1 MLWQIPV
8 LPAQVAKQVT
18 ANFNKRPGDGAAL
31 LPKRV
36 APRSLPLFQ
45 SSTVTGDRPM
55 PFDTQ
60 DGIAPALQAYVCTD
74 KGAAAARAV
83 LAESGQ
89 MAKAI
94 HGGGLSGAARLLTDA
109 SPVKCILAEMGQIS
123 LPMAIECVEELARAG
138 IDVIVL
144 GTVDDIATYRTLR
157 QAGARDY
164 FCLPA
169 DASDILAATTAPTPG
184 PAAAPATPALETH
197 QGLTKGL
204 TIGVLG
210 CKGGTGASLL
220 ALNLAAHAAAPK
232 GAARNTALVDADLE
246 FGSQAIDLDRDETRG
261 LFDALR
267 APDRVDSTFIGATMD
282 QVSDTLSLYS
292 GQVRGDQTAAA
303 YEPGIAAL
311 LPRLREAFDTVI
323 VDLPRGLALRQP
335 DVIGT
340 LDRLVLVLPAGF
352 AGVNAASRLSAQ
364 IRADHPDLP
373 ILAVL
378 SDTRKDA
385 GLRPKDIAKTLQ
397 MPLTATLP
405 CCGPAL
411 ARAHKAAKPLVTLQ
425 PRAPWSRAVRT
436 VFDAATQPASVATA
450 QPKPRKRLFG

>member
-1 MLWQIPV
+1 
-8 LPAQVAKQVT
+8 
-18 ANFNKRPGDGAAL
+18 
-31 LPKRV
+31 
-36 APRSLPLFQ
+36 
-45 SSTVTGDRPM
+45 M

-60 DGIAPALQAYVCTD
+60 DGVAPALQAYVCTD
-74 KGAAAARAV
+74 TGAATARAV

-138 IDVIVL
+138 IGVIVL
-144 GTVDDIATYRTLR
+144 GTVDDITTYRALR

-169 DASDILAATTAPTPG
+169 NASDILAATNAPTPG
-184 PAAAPATPALETH
+184 PVAAPATPSPEASR
-197 QGLTKGL
+197 GL

-267 APDRVDSTFIGATMD
+267 APDRVDTTFIGATMD

-292 GQVRGDQTAAA
+292 GQVRGDQAAAA

-352 AGVNAASRLSAQ
+352 AGVNAASRLSAR
-364 IRADHPDLP
+364 IRADNPDLP

-385 GLRPKDIAKTLQ
+385 GLRPKDIARTLQ

-405 CCGPAL
+405 CCAPAL

-436 VFDAATQPASVATA
+436 VFEAAMQPASAATA
-450 QPKPRKRLFG
+450 LRKPRKRLFG

>member
-1 MLWQIPV
+1 
-8 LPAQVAKQVT
+8 
-18 ANFNKRPGDGAAL
+18 
-31 LPKRV
+31 
-36 APRSLPLFQ
+36 
-45 SSTVTGDRPM
+45 M

-60 DGIAPALQAYVCTD
+60 DGVAPALQAYVCTD
-74 KGAAAARAV
+74 TGAATARAV

-94 HGGGLSGAARLLTDA
+94 HGGGLSGAARLLTGA

-138 IDVIVL
+138 IGVIVL
-144 GTVDDIATYRTLR
+144 GTVDDIATYRALR

-169 DASDILAATTAPTPG
+169 NASDILAATNAPTPG
-184 PAAAPATPALETH
+184 PVAAPATPSPEASR
-197 QGLTKGL
+197 GL

-267 APDRVDSTFIGATMD
+267 APDRVDTTFIGATMD

-292 GQVRGDQTAAA
+292 GQVRGDQAAAA

-352 AGVNAASRLSAQ
+352 AGVNAASRLSAR
-364 IRADHPDLP
+364 IRADNPDLP

-385 GLRPKDIAKTLQ
+385 GLRPKDIARTLQ

-405 CCGPAL
+405 CCAPAL

-436 VFDAATQPASVATA
+436 VFEAAMQPASAATA
-450 QPKPRKRLFG
+450 LRKPRKRLFG

>member
-1 MLWQIPV
+1 
-8 LPAQVAKQVT
+8 
-18 ANFNKRPGDGAAL
+18 
-31 LPKRV
+31 
-36 APRSLPLFQ
+36 
-45 SSTVTGDRPM
+45 M

-60 DGIAPALQAYVCTD
+60 DGVAPALQAYVCTD
-74 KGAAAARAV
+74 TGAATARAV

-138 IDVIVL
+138 IGVIVL
-144 GTVDDIATYRTLR
+144 GTVDDIATYRALR

-164 FCLPA
+164 FRLPA
-169 DASDILAATTAPTPG
+169 NASDILAATNAPTPG
-184 PAAAPATPALETH
+184 PVAALATPSPEASR
-197 QGLTKGL
+197 GL

-267 APDRVDSTFIGATMD
+267 APDRVDTTFIGATMD

-292 GQVRGDQTAAA
+292 GQVRGDQAAAA

-352 AGVNAASRLSAQ
+352 AGVNAASRLSAR
-364 IRADHPDLP
+364 IRADNPDLP

-385 GLRPKDIAKTLQ
+385 GLRPKDIARTLQ

-405 CCGPAL
+405 CCAPAL

-436 VFDAATQPASVATA
+436 VFEAAMQPASAA
-450 QPKPRKRLFG
+450 MALRKPRKRLFG

>member
-1 MLWQIPV
+1 
-8 LPAQVAKQVT
+8 
-18 ANFNKRPGDGAAL
+18 
-31 LPKRV
+31 
-36 APRSLPLFQ
+36 
-45 SSTVTGDRPM
+45 M

-60 DGIAPALQAYVCTD
+60 DGVAPALQAYVCTD
-74 KGAAAARAV
+74 TGAATARAV

-138 IDVIVL
+138 IGVIVL
-144 GTVDDIATYRTLR
+144 GTVDDITTYRALR

-169 DASDILAATTAPTPG
+169 NASDILAATNAPTPG
-184 PAAAPATPALETH
+184 PVAAPATPSPEASR
-197 QGLTKGL
+197 GL

-267 APDRVDSTFIGATMD
+267 APDRVDTTFIGATMD

-292 GQVRGDQTAAA
+292 GQVRGDQAAAA

-352 AGVNAASRLSAQ
+352 AGVNAASRLSAR
-364 IRADHPDLP
+364 IRADNPDLP

-385 GLRPKDIAKTLQ
+385 GLRS
-397 MPLTATLP
+397 
-405 CCGPAL
+405 C
-411 ARAHKAAKPLVTLQ
+411 
-425 PRAPWSRAVRT
+425 SR
-436 VFDAATQPASVATA
+436 
-450 QPKPRKRLFG
+450 

>member
-1 MLWQIPV
+1 
-8 LPAQVAKQVT
+8 
-18 ANFNKRPGDGAAL
+18 
-31 LPKRV
+31 
-36 APRSLPLFQ
+36 
-45 SSTVTGDRPM
+45 M

-74 KGAAAARAV
+74 TGAATARAV
-83 LAESGQ
+83 LTESGQ

-109 SPVKCILAEMGQIS
+109 SPMKCILAEMGQIS
-123 LPMAIECVEELARAG
+123 LPMATECVEELARAG

-144 GTVDDIATYRTLR
+144 GTADDIATYRALR

-169 DASDILAATTAPTPG
+169 NASDILAATTAPAPG
-184 PAAAPATPALETH
+184 PAAAPATPAPETH
-197 QGLTKGL
+197 QGLTV
-204 TIGVLG
+204 GVLG

-282 QVSDTLSLYS
+282 QISDTLSLYS

-323 VDLPRGLALRQP
+323 VDLPRGLVLRQP

-352 AGVNAASRLSAQ
+352 AGVNAASRLLGQ

-378 SDTRKDA
+378 SDIRKDA

-405 CCGPAL
+405 SCAPAL

-425 PRAPWSRAVRT
+425 PRAPWARAVRT
-436 VFDAATQPASVATA
+436 VFDAATQPAGAATA
-450 QPKPRKRLFG
+450 QPKSRKRLFG

>member
-1 MLWQIPV
+1 
-8 LPAQVAKQVT
+8 
-18 ANFNKRPGDGAAL
+18 
-31 LPKRV
+31 
-36 APRSLPLFQ
+36 
-45 SSTVTGDRPM
+45 M

-60 DGIAPALQAYVCTD
+60 DGVAPALQAYVCTD
-74 KGAAAARAV
+74 TGAATARAV

-138 IDVIVL
+138 IGVIVL
-144 GTVDDIATYRTLR
+144 GTVDDIATYRALR

-169 DASDILAATTAPTPG
+169 NASDILAATNAPTPG
-184 PAAAPATPALETH
+184 PVAAPATPSPEASR
-197 QGLTKGL
+197 GL

-267 APDRVDSTFIGATMD
+267 APDRVDTTFIGATMD

-292 GQVRGDQTAAA
+292 GQVRGDQAAAA

-352 AGVNAASRLSAQ
+352 AGVNAASRLSAR
-364 IRADHPDLP
+364 IRADNPDLP

-385 GLRPKDIAKTLQ
+385 GLRPKDIARTLQ

-405 CCGPAL
+405 CCAPAL

-436 VFDAATQPASVATA
+436 VFEAAMQPASAATA
-450 QPKPRKRLFG
+450 LRKPRKRLFG

>member
-1 MLWQIPV
+1 
-8 LPAQVAKQVT
+8 
-18 ANFNKRPGDGAAL
+18 
-31 LPKRV
+31 
-36 APRSLPLFQ
+36 
-45 SSTVTGDRPM
+45 M

-74 KGAAAARAV
+74 TGAATARAV

-89 MAKAI
+89 VAKAI

-123 LPMAIECVEELARAG
+123 LPMATECVEELARVG

-144 GTVDDIATYRTLR
+144 GAVDDIATYRALR

-169 DASDILAATTAPTPG
+169 DASDILAATTAPSPG
-184 PAAAPATPALETH
+184 PAAAPASPAPEALR
-197 QGLTKGL
+197 GL

-220 ALNLAAHAAAPK
+220 AQNLAAHAAAPK
-232 GAARNTALVDADLE
+232 GPNRATALVDTDLE

-282 QVSDTLSLYS
+282 RISDTLSLYS

-323 VDLPRGLALRQP
+323 ADLPRGLILRQP
-335 DVIGT
+335 EVIGT
-340 LDRLVLVLPAGF
+340 LDRLVLVVPAGF
-352 AGVNAASRLSAQ
+352 AGVNAASRLLAQ

-378 SDTRKDA
+378 SDTLKDA

-397 MPLTATLP
+397 MPLIATLP
-405 CCGPAL
+405 CCAPAL

-425 PRAPWSRAVRT
+425 PRAPWSRAVRA
-436 VFDAATQPASVATA
+436 VFDAATQPASAA
-450 QPKPRKRLFG
+450 SALRKPRKRLFG

>member
-1 MLWQIPV
+1 
-8 LPAQVAKQVT
+8 
-18 ANFNKRPGDGAAL
+18 
-31 LPKRV
+31 
-36 APRSLPLFQ
+36 
-45 SSTVTGDRPM
+45 M

-60 DGIAPALQAYVCTD
+60 DGVAPALQAYVCTD
-74 KGAAAARAV
+74 TGAATARAV

-138 IDVIVL
+138 IGVIVL
-144 GTVDDIATYRTLR
+144 GTVDDIATYRALR

-169 DASDILAATTAPTPG
+169 NASDILAATNAPTPG
-184 PAAAPATPALETH
+184 PVAAPATPSPEASR
-197 QGLTKGL
+197 GL

-267 APDRVDSTFIGATMD
+267 APDRVDTTFIGATMD

-292 GQVRGDQTAAA
+292 GQVRGDQAAAA

-311 LPRLREAFDTVI
+311 LPRLREAFNTVI

-352 AGVNAASRLSAQ
+352 AGVNAASRLSAR
-364 IRADHPDLP
+364 IRADNPDLP

-385 GLRPKDIAKTLQ
+385 GLRPKDIARTLQ

-405 CCGPAL
+405 CCAPAL

-436 VFDAATQPASVATA
+436 VFEAAMQPASAATA
-450 QPKPRKRLFG
+450 LRKPCKRLFG

>member
-1 MLWQIPV
+1 
-8 LPAQVAKQVT
+8 
-18 ANFNKRPGDGAAL
+18 
-31 LPKRV
+31 
-36 APRSLPLFQ
+36 
-45 SSTVTGDRPM
+45 M

-60 DGIAPALQAYVCTD
+60 DGVAPALQAYVCTD
-74 KGAAAARAV
+74 TGAATARAV

-94 HGGGLSGAARLLTDA
+94 HGGGLSGAARLLTGA

-138 IDVIVL
+138 IGVIVL
-144 GTVDDIATYRTLR
+144 GTVDDIATYRALR

-169 DASDILAATTAPTPG
+169 NASDILAATNAPTPG
-184 PAAAPATPALETH
+184 PVAAPAPPSPEASR
-197 QGLTKGL
+197 GL

-267 APDRVDSTFIGATMD
+267 APDRVDTTFIGATMD

-292 GQVRGDQTAAA
+292 GQVRGDQAAAA

-352 AGVNAASRLSAQ
+352 AGVNAASRLSAR
-364 IRADHPDLP
+364 IRADNPDLP

-385 GLRPKDIAKTLQ
+385 GLRPKDIARTLQ

-405 CCGPAL
+405 CCAPAL

-436 VFDAATQPASVATA
+436 VFEAAMQPASAATA
-450 QPKPRKRLFG
+450 LRKPRKRLFG

>member
-1 MLWQIPV
+1 
-8 LPAQVAKQVT
+8 
-18 ANFNKRPGDGAAL
+18 
-31 LPKRV
+31 
-36 APRSLPLFQ
+36 
-45 SSTVTGDRPM
+45 M

-60 DGIAPALQAYVCTD
+60 DGVAPPLQAYVCTD
-74 KGAAAARAV
+74 KGAATARAV
-83 LAESGQ
+83 LTESGQ
-89 MAKAI
+89 AAKAI
-94 HGGGLSGAARLLTDA
+94 HGGGLSGAARLLSGPSA
-109 SPVKCILAEMGQIS
+109 MKCILAEMGQIN
-123 LPMAIECVEELARAG
+123 LAMACECVEELARAG

-144 GTVDDIATYRTLR
+144 GTADDLATYRALR

-169 DASDILAATTAPTPG
+169 DASDILAATTAPAAAG
-184 PAAAPATPALETH
+184 PAAVPAPAAPAPETL
-197 QGLTKGL
+197 QGL
-204 TIGVLG
+204 TIGVIG

-220 ALNLAAHAAAPK
+220 AQNLAALAAAPK
-232 GAARNTALVDADLE
+232 GANRSTALVDADLE
-246 FGSQAIDLDRDETRG
+246 FGTQAIDLDRDETRG

-282 QVSDTLSLYS
+282 QISDTLSLYS

-311 LPRLREAFDTVI
+311 LPRLRAGFDTVI
-323 VDLPRGLALRQP
+323 ADLPRGLVLRQP

-352 AGVNAASRLSAQ
+352 AGVNAASRLLGQ

-373 ILAVL
+373 VLAVL
-378 SDTRKDA
+378 SEIRKDA
-385 GLRPKDIAKTLQ
+385 GLRPKDIAKTLD

-405 CCGPAL
+405 CCAPAL

-425 PRAPWSRAVRT
+425 PRAPWARAVRT
-436 VFDAATQPASVATA
+436 VFEAATKPAGAASALR
-450 QPKPRKRLFG
+450 KPRKRLFG